1 MTMIYTRKL
10 SALIFFINCAWF
22 PTSSFSEEAVTNQE
36 PGKEIA
42 QENWNAKFQ
51 GTYIGQL
58 KPSINAPYSG
68 DFSLLQKREVSY
80 STTLT
85 AYLGFRSWKTGE
97 IYFNPEMIE
106 AVAFSNLHGLGGLT
120 NSEQQKTSGPKPKFY
135 RARIFLRQTFGLGG
149 EQTAVESGPNQLA
162 GMVDRKRWVV
172 TVGTLSPL
180 DIFDLNA
187 YAHDPRTQ
195 FTNWAFFTHG
205 SYDYASDARGY
216 TNGAAIEYYNDDWA
230 LKLGR
235 FQGPIQSNGLPLNS
249 RLSAYHGDE
258 IELEHAHQIA
268 GQPGKLRLLGFRN
281 REVMGRFDEAISYAA
296 ANGGTP
302 DVGNVRKTNV
312 KYGFGLNLE
321 QSIRRDVGIF
331 ARASWAD
338 GKSETYSFTEVENS
352 MSAGIVVQ
360 GDRWSRSKDTLGFA
374 VAQNGLGKDHRNY
387 LSLGGS
393 GAFIGDG
400 RISYRPERI
409 AEIYYNI
416 SVLKRTSVMLGFQR
430 IANPAYN
437 SDRGPVNVGTLRI
450 HTEF

>member
-1 MTMIYTRKL
+1 MSYSKKISTF
-10 SALIFFINCAWF
+10 IFLATCGCLPI
-22 PTSSFSEEAVTNQE
+22 SSFAEENAADVE
-36 PGKEIA
+36 KGKEIA

-58 KPSINAPYSG
+58 KPSFNAPYSG
-68 DFSLLQKREVSY
+68 DFSLLTKREVAY

-85 AYLGFRSWKTGE
+85 AYLGFRPWKNGE

-120 NSEQQKTSGPKPKFY
+120 NAEQQKTSGPKPKFY

-149 EQTAVESGPNQLA
+149 GQDAVESGPNQLA
-162 GMVDRKRWVV
+162 GMVDRRRWVIS
-172 TVGTLSPL
+172 VGTMSPL

-205 SYDYASDARGY
+205 AYDYASDARGY
-216 TNGAAIEYYNDDWA
+216 TNGAALEYYHDDWA
-230 LKLGR
+230 FRVGR

-258 IELEHAHQIA
+258 IELEHAHQLG
-268 GQPGKLRLLGFRN
+268 GQPGKIRLLGFRN
-281 REVMGRFDEAISYAA
+281 REVMGRFDDAIDFATT
-296 ANGGTP
+296 NGAIP
-302 DVGNVRKTNV
+302 DVGNVRRTNV

-321 QSIRRDVGIF
+321 QSIREGVGIF

-338 GKSETYSFTEVENS
+338 GKTETYSFTEVENS
-352 MSAGIVVQ
+352 LSAGVVVK
-360 GDRWSRSKDTLGFA
+360 GEHWGRSKDTIGFA
-374 VAQNGLGKDHRNY
+374 VAQNGLGSDHRKY
-387 LSLGGS
+387 LALGGF

-400 RISYRPERI
+400 RLTYRPERI
-409 AEIYYNI
+409 AELYYNFGL
-416 SVLKRTSVMLGFQR
+416 LKSTSVMVGFQR

-437 SDRGPVNVGTLRI
+437 SDRGPVSAGTVRI